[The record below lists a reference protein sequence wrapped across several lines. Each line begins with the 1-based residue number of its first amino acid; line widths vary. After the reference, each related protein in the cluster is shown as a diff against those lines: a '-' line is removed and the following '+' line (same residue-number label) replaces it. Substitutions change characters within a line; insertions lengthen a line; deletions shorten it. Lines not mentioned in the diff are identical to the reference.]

1 LEGVAIGVLMPKLV
15 IFAILRRNFMQEN
28 QTQYTNPQLAPKK
41 RRGLLPTIFWILV
54 LASILFIAVFI
65 SKAYGLTSKV
75 FVNNISF
82 VKRIGSVIDGSSLIG
97 ESEGQIN
104 ILVLGYGGPEHDG
117 PYLTD
122 SIIIVSIKPETKE
135 VLLSTLPRD
144 YLWDEYPVVSK
155 INTAYSSGYFKNG
168 DHAEAGQTALEAV
181 EEATGLKIPYF
192 ASVDFAGFE
201 KAVDTLGGLDIYVDN
216 TFVDPIFP
224 NDETK
229 GYLGPLTFKQGWETM
244 NGKRALQFA
253 RSRHAV
259 GIEASDF
266 ARSRRQAKIIQAFK
280 DKALELN
287 LVSNSDKVNDLLVIL
302 SDHFHTN
309 LEPGELIHLGKLMK
323 SGEAKLMSQSLDEA
337 TGLVCGGFKGEVEE
351 QRQYVLVPC
360 ADVTKADIKNFFKY
374 GFEYAA
380 LRGEQTS
387 VILEQGG
394 SNTELYNSIKEKLT
408 QAGITVYEVIYKG
421 LPIQKSAL
429 YTVEEFP
436 ATEDYLEKLLK
447 TSSQPLPSQL
457 KASSDFVIIVGEEE

>member
-1 LEGVAIGVLMPKLV
+1 
-15 IFAILRRNFMQEN
+15 MQEN
-28 QTQYTNPQLAPKK
+28 RTIYTNPELTTKKQRKLFPK
-41 RRGLLPTIFWILV
+41 IFWILV
-54 LASILFIAVFI
+54 LVSVIFIIFFI

-82 VKRIGSVIDGSSLIG
+82 VKRIGSVIDGTSLIG

-104 ILVLGYGGPEHDG
+104 ILILGYGGPEHDG

-122 SIIIVSIKPETKE
+122 SIIIASIKPDTKE

-144 YLWDEYPVVSK
+144 YLWDEYPVVTK
-155 INTAYSSGYFKNG
+155 INAAYSTGYFKNES
-168 DHAEAGQTALEAV
+168 HAEAGQMAIEAV
-181 EEATGLKIPYF
+181 EEVTGLEIPYF
-192 ASVDFAGFE
+192 ASVDFTGFE
-201 KAVDTLGGLDIYVDN
+201 KAVDRLGGLDIYVDN
-216 TFVDPIFP
+216 TFTDPIFP

-302 SDHFHTN
+302 SEHFHTN
-309 LEPGELIHLGKLMK
+309 LEPGELLHLGKLMR
-323 SGEAKLMSQSLDEA
+323 SGEATIRSQSLDEA
-337 TGLVCGGFKGEVEE
+337 TGLVCGGFLGLEEE
-351 QRQYVLVPC
+351 QRQYVLTLC
-360 ADVTKADIKNFFKY
+360 ADVTKTDVKNFFKY
-374 GFEYAA
+374 GFEFAA

-387 VILEQGG
+387 AILEQGG
-394 SNTELYNSIKEKLT
+394 SNTELYNQIKDKLN
-408 QAGITVYEVIYKG
+408 QAGITVYEVTYKG
-421 LPIQKSAL
+421 LPIQRSVL
-429 YTVEEFP
+429 YTVEDFP
-436 ATEDYLEKLLK
+436 ATETYLEELLK
-447 TSSQPLPSQL
+447 TTSQPLPSQL
-457 KASSDFVIIVGEEE
+457 KASSDFVIIVGEE

>member
-1 LEGVAIGVLMPKLV
+1 
-15 IFAILRRNFMQEN
+15 MQEN
-28 QTQYTNPQLAPKK
+28 RTIYTNPELTTKKQRKLFPK
-41 RRGLLPTIFWILV
+41 IFWILV
-54 LASILFIAVFI
+54 LVSVIFIIFFI

-82 VKRIGSVIDGSSLIG
+82 VKRIGSVIDGTSLIG

-104 ILVLGYGGPEHDG
+104 ILILGYGGPEHDG

-122 SIIIVSIKPETKE
+122 SIIIASIKPDTKE

-144 YLWDEYPVVSK
+144 YLWDEYPVVTK
-155 INTAYSSGYFKNG
+155 INAAYSTGYFKNES
-168 DHAEAGQTALEAV
+168 HAEAGQMAIEAV
-181 EEATGLKIPYF
+181 EEVTGLEIPYF
-192 ASVDFAGFE
+192 ASVDFTGFE
-201 KAVDTLGGLDIYVDN
+201 KAVDRLGGLDIYVDN
-216 TFVDPIFP
+216 TFTDPIFP

-302 SDHFHTN
+302 SEHFHTN
-309 LEPGELIHLGKLMK
+309 LEPGELLRLGKLMR
-323 SGEAKLMSQSLDEA
+323 SGEATIMSQSLDEA
-337 TGLVCGGFKGEVEE
+337 TGLVCGGFLGLEEE
-351 QRQYVLVPC
+351 QRQYVLTLC
-360 ADVTKADIKNFFKY
+360 ADVTKTDVKNFFKY
-374 GFEYAA
+374 GFEFAA

-387 VILEQGG
+387 AILEQGG
-394 SNTELYNSIKEKLT
+394 SNTELYNQIKDKLN
-408 QAGITVYEVIYKG
+408 QAGITVYEVTYKG
-421 LPIQKSAL
+421 LPIQRSVL
-429 YTVEEFP
+429 YTVEDFP
-436 ATEDYLEKLLK
+436 ATETYLEELLK
-447 TSSQPLPSQL
+447 TTSQPLPSQL
-457 KASSDFVIIVGEEE
+457 KASSDFVIIVGEE

>member
-1 LEGVAIGVLMPKLV
+1 
-15 IFAILRRNFMQEN
+15 MQEN
-28 QTQYTNPQLAPKK
+28 RTIYTNPELTTKKQRKLFPK
-41 RRGLLPTIFWILV
+41 IFWILV
-54 LASILFIAVFI
+54 LVSVIFIIFFI

-82 VKRIGSVIDGSSLIG
+82 VKRIGSVIDGTSLIG

-104 ILVLGYGGPEHDG
+104 ILILGYGGPEHDG

-122 SIIIVSIKPETKE
+122 SIIIASIKPDTKE

-144 YLWDEYPVVSK
+144 YLWDEYPVVTK
-155 INTAYSSGYFKNG
+155 INAAYSTGYFKNES
-168 DHAEAGQTALEAV
+168 HAEAGQMAIEAV
-181 EEATGLKIPYF
+181 EEVTGLEIPYF
-192 ASVDFAGFE
+192 ASVDFKGFE
-201 KAVDTLGGLDIYVDN
+201 KAVDRLGGLDIYVDN
-216 TFVDPIFP
+216 TFTDPIFP

-302 SDHFHTN
+302 SEHFHTN
-309 LEPGELIHLGKLMK
+309 LEPGELLRLGKLMR
-323 SGEAKLMSQSLDEA
+323 SGEATIMSQSLDEA
-337 TGLVCGGFKGEVEE
+337 TGLVCGGFLGLEEE
-351 QRQYVLVPC
+351 QRQYVLTLC
-360 ADVTKADIKNFFKY
+360 ADVTKTDVKNFFKY
-374 GFEYAA
+374 GFEFAA

-387 VILEQGG
+387 AILEQGG
-394 SNTELYNSIKEKLT
+394 SNTELYNQIKDKLN
-408 QAGITVYEVIYKG
+408 QAGITVYEVTYKG
-421 LPIQKSAL
+421 LPIQRSVL
-429 YTVEEFP
+429 YTVEDFP
-436 ATEDYLEKLLK
+436 ATETYLEELLK
-447 TSSQPLPSQL
+447 TTSQPLPSQL
-457 KASSDFVIIVGEEE
+457 KASSDFVIIVGEE

>member
-1 LEGVAIGVLMPKLV
+1 
-15 IFAILRRNFMQEN
+15 MQEN
-28 QTQYTNPQLAPKK
+28 RTIYTNPELTTKKQRKLFPK
-41 RRGLLPTIFWILV
+41 IFWILV
-54 LASILFIAVFI
+54 LVSVIFIIFFI

-82 VKRIGSVIDGSSLIG
+82 VKRIGSVIDGTSLIG

-104 ILVLGYGGPEHDG
+104 ILILGYGGPEHDG

-122 SIIIVSIKPETKE
+122 SIIIASIKPDTKE

-155 INTAYSSGYFKNG
+155 INAAYSTGYFRNES
-168 DHAEAGQTALEAV
+168 HAEAGQMAIEAV
-181 EEATGLKIPYF
+181 EEVTGLEIPYF
-192 ASVDFAGFE
+192 ASVDFKGFE
-201 KAVDTLGGLDIYVDN
+201 KAVDRLGGLDIYVDN
-216 TFVDPIFP
+216 TFTDPIFP

-302 SDHFHTN
+302 SEHFHTN
-309 LEPGELIHLGKLMK
+309 LEPGELLRLGKLMR
-323 SGEAKLMSQSLDEA
+323 SGEATIMSQSLDEA
-337 TGLVCGGFKGEVEE
+337 TGLVCGGFLGLEEE
-351 QRQYVLVPC
+351 QRQYVLTLC
-360 ADVTKADIKNFFKY
+360 ADVTKTDVKNFFKY
-374 GFEYAA
+374 GFEFAA

-394 SNTELYNSIKEKLT
+394 SNTALYNQIKDKLN
-408 QAGITVYEVIYKG
+408 QAGITVYEVTYKG
-421 LPIQKSAL
+421 LPIQRSVL
-429 YTVEEFP
+429 YTVEDFP
-436 ATEDYLEKLLK
+436 ATETYLEELLK
-447 TSSQPLPSQL
+447 TTSQPLPSQL
-457 KASSDFVIIVGEEE
+457 KASSDFVIIVGEE